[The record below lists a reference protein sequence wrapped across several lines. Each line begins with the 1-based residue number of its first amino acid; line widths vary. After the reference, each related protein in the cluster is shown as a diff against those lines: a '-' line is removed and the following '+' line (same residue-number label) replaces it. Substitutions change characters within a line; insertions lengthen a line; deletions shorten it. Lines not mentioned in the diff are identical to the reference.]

1 MAGNVDTASIGET
14 LDMQPWELREHE
26 FLHKSRKVVDNQ
38 EEHVPE
44 EVTPEKKGKIKL
56 KKLLEIFHDIE
67 SSKDKMLETDPNL
80 E

>member
-1 MAGNVDTASIGET
+1 M
-14 LDMQPWELREHE
+14 
-26 FLHKSRKVVDNQ
+26 VDNQ